1 MTLLSL
7 VLLIAAFLNVSLM
20 ETQAFSARQQRPPNN
35 AHDDVDVVGRRD
47 WLSRTVGGAVAV
59 GGGILLP
66 QAVSAID
73 RQPVAVLGASGR
85 TGALC
90 VLACLRRGIPV
101 KALTRSGEWSPP
113 DGTDTKNDS
122 LLTVGACNVK
132 DVNALTN
139 SLRGC
144 RGVIYAASASKQGG
158 NPQDIDNVGVV
169 EAANVCLAQ
178 QIPRY
183 VVISST
189 ATTRPRSMGYIF
201 TNMLVNGVMTQK
213 RLGEEGVREAYQK
226 ASGTSSYTIVR
237 PGGLEEPKRNEVLGP
252 SGLEISQGDVLAGI
266 VSRADLAEVSVELAA
281 STASN
286 LRDTAIELYYTSSV
300 VPVSGEFK
308 STLDSG
314 VAPRL
319 HGETY
324 SRLFEGIRPGVDY
337 YIKQ

>member
-1 MTLLSL
+1 
-7 VLLIAAFLNVSLM
+7 
-20 ETQAFSARQQRPPNN
+20 
-35 AHDDVDVVGRRD
+35 
-47 WLSRTVGGAVAV
+47 
-59 GGGILLP
+59 
-66 QAVSAID
+66 
-73 RQPVAVLGASGR
+73 
-85 TGALC
+85 
-90 VLACLRRGIPV
+90 
-101 KALTRSGEWSPP
+101 
-113 DGTDTKNDS
+113 
-122 LLTVGACNVK
+122 
-132 DVNALTN
+132 
-139 SLRGC
+139 
-144 RGVIYAASASKQGG
+144 
-158 NPQDIDNVGVV
+158 
-169 EAANVCLAQ
+169 
-178 QIPRY
+178 
-183 VVISST
+183 
-189 ATTRPRSMGYIF
+189 MGYIF

-252 SGLEISQGDVLAGI
+252 SALEISQGDVLAGI